1 MDPDRILDGLNAEQR
16 RAVEAVRGPVVIL
29 AGAGTGK
36 TTTITR
42 RIAYQVATAAF
53 GARELLAVTFTDRAA
68 GELRARLER
77 LGVRG
82 VRARTFHATALAQL
96 RHLAP
101 DTGRILPAKAQ
112 LLAPIARSLHR
123 AYRYRPLAELAGEI
137 EWAKNLRLP
146 PERYLGGLG
155 DHEPPVPPDV
165 MARVYAGYEERKRR
179 AGWIDFEDVLELLVR
194 AYERAP
200 AALARFREQ
209 CRAITVDEYQDVNL
223 LQQSLLDLWLGDR
236 DELCVVGD
244 DYQAIYS
251 FTGATPAYLLGA
263 RLRFPHATVV
273 RLERTYRSTAQILGL
288 ANRLASRLGGEP
300 RTLVATRPDGPEPAL
315 EALPSAAAEVARV
328 VEVVSEL
335 RREGTCDEE
344 IAILVRVNARSEELE
359 EPLAAAGIPYRVR
372 GGAFLDRPAAR
383 AAVKLLRRT
392 PAAPAPEAVVAVT
405 AELGLLDE
413 LPEGLGDEG
422 VTYQEDLRRL
432 LALAAAAGPAR
443 TTAELVADLEARF
456 ASDGQGRGV
465 QILTYHRVKGLE
477 FDAVLLPFLQEGE
490 LPWRRSRSEAAVAE
504 ERRLLY
510 VGLTRARRSLHLSW
524 SAERAPSRFLAE
536 LGVPTGPRPRSAA
549 APGDDGPVLAAL
561 REWRRRRAAADGVP
575 AYVVFHD
582 RTLAEI
588 AARLPAGAG
597 ELAQVPGVGPAKLGR
612 YGADVLAVVA
622 RGG

>member
-1 MDPDRILDGLNAEQR
+1 MDAERILDGLNAEQR

-42 RIAYQVATAAF
+42 RIAYQVATGAFAA
-53 GARELLAVTFTDRAA
+53 RHLLAVTFTDRAA
-68 GELRARLER
+68 GELRSRLEQ

-101 DTGRILPAKAQ
+101 DTGRILAAKAQ

-137 EWAKNLRLP
+137 EWAKNRRLP
-146 PERYLGGLG
+146 PERYLPGLG
-155 DHEPPVPPDV
+155 DHEPPVPADV

-194 AYERAP
+194 AYEQAP

-263 RLRFPHATVV
+263 RARFPHATVV
-273 RLERTYRSTAQILGL
+273 RLEQTYRSTPQILAL
-288 ANRLASRLGGEP
+288 ANRLVPRLGGEP
-300 RTLVATRPDGPEPAL
+300 KTLVATRPDGPEPAL
-315 EALPSAAAEVARV
+315 AALPTATAEVERV
-328 VEVVSEL
+328 VEVVSGL
-335 RREGTCDEE
+335 RGEGTRDEE
-344 IAILVRVNARSEELE
+344 IAILVRVNARSENLE
-359 EPLAAAGIPYRVR
+359 GPLAAAGIPYEVR

-383 AAVKLLRRT
+383 AAVRLLRRAA
-392 PAAPAPEAVVAVT
+392 AAPAPEAVAAVT

-413 LPEGLGDEG
+413 LPDGLGDEG

-432 LALAAAAGPAR
+432 LALAAAAGPER
-443 TTAELVADLEARF
+443 TAAELVADLEARF
-456 ASDGQGRGV
+456 APDGQGRGV

-490 LPWRRSRSEAAVAE
+490 LPWRRSRSVAAVAE

-524 SAERAPSRFLAE
+524 SAERAQSRFLAE
-536 LGVPTGPRPRSAA
+536 LGAPARPKPRP
-549 APGDDGPVLAAL
+549 APVPLDDGPVLAAL

-588 AARLPAGAG
+588 AARLPAAAG
-597 ELAQVPGVGPAKLGR
+597 ELAQVPGVGPAKLER
-612 YGADVLAVVA
+612 YGADVLAIVA